1 MNDLVKKISEIAE
14 NSAPEFGLFLI
25 DIYLRGNDRNR
36 IIEVFVDGEKNV
48 SAENLADLSRVINDQ
63 IEVNNIIKGSY
74 RLDVSTPGVERP
86 LKFLKQFPK
95 HINRKFD
102 LLYNSGEEKLQ
113 IKAKLESVEAEN
125 LTFTTEKTL
134 IKINFKDI
142 LSAKVLISF
151 S

>member
-63 IEVNNIIKGSY
+63 IEANNIIKGSY

>member
-14 NSAPEFGLFLI
+14 NPAHEFGLFLI
-25 DIYLRGNDRNR
+25 DINLRGNDRNR

-48 SAENLADLSRVINDQ
+48 SAENLADLSRVINNQ
-63 IEVNNIIKGSY
+63 IEENNIIEGSY
-74 RLDVSTPGVERP
+74 RLDVSTPGVEKP

-102 LLYNSGEEKLQ
+102 LLYNSGEENIK
-113 IKAKLESVEAEN
+113 IKAKLESVEGEN
-125 LTFTTEKTL
+125 LTFTAEKTL
-134 IKINFKDI
+134 IRINFKDI

>member
-14 NSAPEFGLFLI
+14 NSAPGFGLFLI
-25 DIYLRGNDRNR
+25 DINLRGNDRNR
-36 IIEVFVDGEKNV
+36 IIEIFADGEKNV

-74 RLDVSTPGVERP
+74 RLDVSTPGVEKP

-102 LLYNSGEEKLQ
+102 LQYNSGEEKLQ